1 MTTTNVA
8 TVHGTDR
15 AGVEISESDSL
26 TVTVIEPAISLV
38 KSAAPTTILEGEAVT
53 YTITVSNDGNDSFG
67 AVAVADDMCAPLV
80 GPGGDD
86 GNGLLDPAE
95 TWVYTCAANPT
106 DDTTNIATVTGQDSL
121 GKIWSAADEV
131 FVNVLEPSLAISKLA
146 SASLIR
152 GGDLVTYTILVF
164 NDGDSDFA
172 SVTVTDPLCATMT
185 GPSGDEG
192 DGVLSPDEGWTYTC
206 SRTLDAT
213 TVNTVTVE
221 ADGPGGAV
229 SVTDSA
235 TVRVR
240 DPQLAL
246 TKTAGAAVVDPGT
259 SVTYTFEVTNASA
272 CAASSGPHNR

>member
-1 MTTTNVA
+1 MFA
-8 TVHGTDR
+8 GT
-15 AGVEISESDSL
+15 
-26 TVTVIEPAISLV
+26 
-38 KSAAPTTILEGEAVT
+38 
-53 YTITVSNDGNDSFG
+53 
-67 AVAVADDMCAPLV
+67 
-80 GPGGDD
+80 
-86 GNGLLDPAE
+86 
-95 TWVYTCAANPT
+95 
-106 DDTTNIATVTGQDSL
+106 
-121 GKIWSAADEV
+121 
-131 FVNVLEPSLAISKLA
+131 
-146 SASLIR
+146 IR
-152 GGDLVTYTILVF
+152 VGDLVTYTILVF

-185 GPSGDEG
+185 GPGGDDG

-240 DPQLAL
+240 NPQLAL

-272 CAASSGPHNR
+272 CAVGDAVCEQDHELTNVAIGDDHCASAPIYTGGDVGTLGVLEVDETWTYTCTESVEMPTTNTAVATADDVLGVTVTSDPAQATVDVTVDPVLTG